1 MNGVP
6 NIEEVSGSLIEL
18 MRGVLGNSSEFLTV
32 REELDYVERYISIVK
47 YRYMEPIRMVTQVED
62 DALLECRV
70 LKLMLQPLVENAVIH
85 GIGAMEQEGLVLI
98 RVCDEGSDL
107 KIEVIDNGKGITEG
121 QRARLLGETGKK
133 GKPPVLAV
141 WACGVCMSGSFIC
154 TAIRTASSCTV
165 SRGYI
170 RRPRSGCRKME
181 SADKSSADKSR
192 QEVI

>member
-70 LKLMLQPLVENAVIH
+70 LKLMLQPLWRMPSFMVSA
-85 GIGAMEQEGLVLI
+85 
-98 RVCDEGSDL
+98 RWSRKGS
-107 KIEVIDNGKGITEG
+107 
-121 QRARLLGETGKK
+121 
-133 GKPPVLAV
+133 
-141 WACGVCMSGSFIC
+141 C
-154 TAIRTASSCTV
+154 
-165 SRGYI
+165 
-170 RRPRSGCRKME
+170 
-181 SADKSSADKSR
+181 
-192 QEVI
+192 

>member
-70 LKLMLQPLVENAVIH
+70 LKLMPCGECRH
-85 GIGAMEQEGLVLI
+85 SWYRRDGAG
-98 RVCDEGSDL
+98 
-107 KIEVIDNGKGITEG
+107 
-121 QRARLLGETGKK
+121 RAR
-133 GKPPVLAV
+133 
-141 WACGVCMSGSFIC
+141 
-154 TAIRTASSCTV
+154 
-165 SRGYI
+165 
-170 RRPRSGCRKME
+170 
-181 SADKSSADKSR
+181 ADTR
-192 QEVI
+192 MR

>member
-62 DALLECRV
+62 ETLLECRV

-85 GIGAMEQEGLVLI
+85 GIGPLEQEGLVLI
-98 RVCDEGSDL
+98 RVSDEGSDL
-107 KIEVIDNGKGITEG
+107 KIEVIDNGKGLTAG
-121 QRARLLGETGKK
+121 QQAQLLGRRARTATR
-133 GKPPVLAV
+133 PV
-141 WACGVCMSGSFIC
+141 
-154 TAIRTASSCTV
+154 
-165 SRGYI
+165 
-170 RRPRSGCRKME
+170 
-181 SADKSSADKSR
+181 SAAWGT
-192 QEVI
+192 QCA